1 VYGFIGPN
9 GSGKTTTLRLLLGLV
24 RPTGGEATVLG
35 RPPGAPD
42 ALARWPS
49 ERWPNVGDEATLLVR
64 GEPLPATR
72 AVAERMVGA
81 DRVSVV
87 DGALL
92 LSTGADQAPEL
103 TRALV
108 SAGIAV
114 HEVRRGERTLEEAY
128 FALTG
133 VGLGNGK
140 EATS

>member
-35 RPPGAPD
+35 RP
-42 ALARWPS
+42 W
-49 ERWPNVGDEATLLVR
+49 
-64 GEPLPATR
+64 
-72 AVAERMVGA
+72 
-81 DRVSVV
+81 
-87 DGALL
+87 
-92 LSTGADQAPEL
+92 
-103 TRALV
+103 
-108 SAGIAV
+108 
-114 HEVRRGERTLEEAY
+114 TLEEAY